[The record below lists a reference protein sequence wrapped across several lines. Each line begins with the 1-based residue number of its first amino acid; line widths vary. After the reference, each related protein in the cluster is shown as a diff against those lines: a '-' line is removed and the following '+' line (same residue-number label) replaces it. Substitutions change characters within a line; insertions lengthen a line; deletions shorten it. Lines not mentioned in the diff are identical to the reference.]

1 MVRVL
6 RSAPWFV
13 RMLVAV
19 CACAVWSG
27 EAAAQKTDV
36 ITLDNGD
43 KITCEIK
50 ELERG
55 RLRCKTDALG
65 TIYIKWE
72 HIRDIETDKTL
83 EVEMES
89 GQRYFGSLKNGETP
103 AEMTVAIGQ
112 ATTSIPQREVAF
124 VKQIKPTFW
133 GKIDGGVDFGA
144 TFTQSDSQIDY
155 TLNAE
160 AVYGGRTNRIGVNV
174 SSSLRVRDGE
184 TTNNRQNLGGNWLRQ
199 LRWARWF
206 GIALVD
212 FEHNDELSL
221 DLRSTGGYGFGRYM
235 VQTNRWTW
243 GAYAAAL
250 YNREQY
256 SGEESGGN
264 SLEAQLGTNLQVFTF
279 GDHET
284 DISTDFSFLPSLTTE
299 GRYRINLT
307 AKIKREFV
315 KDLYFT
321 IDLFET
327 YDSKPPTGTGAIKN
341 DFGLTTALGYS
352 F

>member
-1 MVRVL
+1 MVRVQ

-13 RMLVAV
+13 RLFVAV
-19 CACAVWSG
+19 CACSLWSA

-43 KITCEIK
+43 TVTCEIK

-55 RLRCKTDALG
+55 RLRCKTDAMG
-65 TIYIKWE
+65 TVYIKWE
-72 HIRDIETDKTL
+72 HIADIETDKTL
-83 EVEMES
+83 EVELES
-89 GQRYFGSLKNGETP
+89 GRRYFGSIQAGETP
-103 AEMTVAIGQ
+103 REMTVAIGEV
-112 ATTSIPQREVAF
+112 TTSIPQAEVAF
-124 VKQIKPTFW
+124 VKQIRPTFW
-133 GKIDGGVDFGA
+133 GKIDGGIDFGA
-144 TFTQSDSQIDY
+144 TFTQSDNQIDY
-155 TLNAE
+155 TLNTSAT
-160 AVYGGRTNRIGVNV
+160 YTGRTNIFRTDL

-206 GIALVD
+206 GIAIVD

-221 DLRSTGGYGFGRYM
+221 DLRSTAGYGFGRFL

-243 GAYAAAL
+243 AAYASAL

-256 SGEESGGN
+256 TDEEAGAN
-264 SLEAQLGTNLQVFTF
+264 SLEAGLGTNLQVFTF

-284 DISTDFSFLPSLTTE
+284 DISTNFSFLPSLTTE

-307 AKIKREFV
+307 AKIKREFI
-315 KDLYFT
+315 KDLYFS

-327 YDSKPPTGTGAIKN
+327 YDSKPQAPGAKQN